1 MSNNSSMRSVIKEE
15 VEKKLIS
22 ITEKLKIQDSE
33 LNSLRKDLNNNIRE
47 SIAFKAINKSKNKKA
62 LDKSGNF
69 LVSFQ
74 QDLKMVHREIKDQ
87 IREEQSDYYTVSKK
101 FDLLHDDLEKI
112 NKLMKN
118 IEERIRVCES
128 DVGIVIK

>member
-1 MSNNSSMRSVIKEE
+1 MSNNSSMRSVVKED

-33 LNSLRKDLNNNIRE
+33 LNMLRKDLNNNIRE

-69 LVSFQ
+69 MNSFK
-74 QDLKMVHREIKDQ
+74 QDLKMIHRDIREQ

-118 IEERIRVCES
+118 IEDRIKICET
-128 DVGIVIK
+128 DVGIIIK